1 MGIKWYFLVFILP
14 CRIMRFT
21 FFTSVDLFCVPFVL
35 QIVFFPTVRILCY
48 QIVVLMKDSLFY
60 SLDLILLDF
69 NSVKIPD
76 EIICAR

>member
-1 MGIKWYFLVFILP
+1 MCIKWYFVVFILP

-35 QIVFFPTVRILCY
+35 QTVFFHIVKILFY

-60 SLDLILLDF
+60 SLDMILPDF
-69 NSVKIPD
+69 TSVKIPD